1 MFLKKREETI
11 KFLMKKKKYNQKK
24 IVEKLNLSE
33 SYITRLINGQR
44 YNNQFEIFIMYE
56 LGLNYRQLI

>member
-11 KFLMKKKKYNQKK
+11 RFLMKKKRFNQKK
-24 IVEKLNLSE
+24 IAEKLNLSE

-44 YNNQFEIFIMYE
+44 YSNKFEIFIMYE

>member
-1 MFLKKREETI
+1 MFLKKREDTI
-11 KFLMKKKKYNQKK
+11 RFLMKKKRFNQKK
-24 IVEKLNLSE
+24 IAEKLNLSE

-44 YNNQFEIFIMYE
+44 YSNKFEIFIMYE